1 MRKKLLKKPNKK
13 EPSFVSKEPINVNN
27 GSIEET

>member
-1 MRKKLLKKPNKK
+1 MKETTKKPNKK

-27 GSIEET
+27 GSTEER

>member
-1 MRKKLLKKPNKK
+1 MKETTKTPNKK

-27 GSIEET
+27 GSIEER